1 MIKQAVIER
10 ALTKV
15 REDLLLAKAIEN
27 RKGAGS
33 AEEFRAKYIDQ
44 SLIA

>member
-15 REDLLLAKAIEN
+15 REDILLARAIEV
-27 RKGAGS
+27 RKMAGT
-33 AEEFRAKYIDQ
+33 AAEFRANCIDQ
-44 SLIA
+44 SLVA